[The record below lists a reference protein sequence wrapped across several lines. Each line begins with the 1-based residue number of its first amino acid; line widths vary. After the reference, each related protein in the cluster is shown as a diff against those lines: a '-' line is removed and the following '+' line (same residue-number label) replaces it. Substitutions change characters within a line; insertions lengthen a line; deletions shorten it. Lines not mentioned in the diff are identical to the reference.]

1 MRPIYKIALLLLAT
15 TAVVDKVQAQGGGG
29 GGGGPPNFMAL
40 IDTDKDGKVSV
51 AEYTAFAE
59 TRWARIASGADSVK
73 PASLQGFQA
82 NALAGIAP
90 DASGNVTKA
99 AYLAA
104 QPAKFKAAD
113 TNGDGSLDQAELT
126 ASFPRR
132 GGGGGGGGGGN

>member
-1 MRPIYKIALLLLAT
+1 MRPLFKIAVLLVAT
-15 TAVVDKVQAQGGGG
+15 TAVVDKVQAQPPG

-40 IDTDKDGKVSV
+40 VDADKDGKISL

-59 TRWARIASGADSVK
+59 QRWGRISQGADSVK

-82 NALAGIAP
+82 NAFAGIAP
-90 DASGNVTKA
+90 DASGSVTKA

-113 TNGDGSLDQAELT
+113 TNGDGSLSEAEFT
-126 ASFPRR
+126 ATMPRR
-132 GGGGGGGGGGN
+132 PGGPGGN

>member
-1 MRPIYKIALLLLAT
+1 MRPVFKIAVLLLAT

-29 GGGGPPNFMAL
+29 GGGGGGQNIMERL
-40 IDTDKDGKVSV
+40 DTDKDGKISL

-59 TRWARIASGADSVK
+59 QRWTRIANGGDKVK
-73 PASLQGFQA
+73 PADLQGFQA

-90 DASGNVTKA
+90 DANGEVTKA

-113 TNGDGSLDQAELT
+113 TNGDGFLSEAEMMAT
-126 ASFPRR
+126 FPRR
-132 GGGGGGGGGGN
+132 GGGGGGN

>member
-1 MRPIYKIALLLLAT
+1 MRSIFKIAVLLLAT
-15 TAVVDKVQAQGGGG
+15 TAVVDKVQAQGPG

-51 AEYTAFAE
+51 AEYTAFSE
-59 TRWARIASGADSVK
+59 QRWTRLSQGADKVK
-73 PASLQGFQA
+73 VASLQGFQA

-90 DASGNVTKA
+90 DANGDVTKA

-104 QPAKFKAAD
+104 QPAKFKSAD
-113 TNGDGSLDQAELT
+113 TNGDGSLNEAELT

-132 GGGGGGGGGGN
+132 GGGGGGGGN

>member
-1 MRPIYKIALLLLAT
+1 MRAVFKLALLALAT
-15 TAVVDKVQAQGGGG
+15 TGIVDKVQAQGPG
-29 GGGGPPNFMAL
+29 GGGGPPNFMAM
-40 IDTDKDGKVSV
+40 IDTDKDGKVNL

-59 TRWARIASGADSVK
+59 MRWGRIANGADSVK
-73 PASLQGFQA
+73 PADLQGFQA

-90 DASGNVTKA
+90 DAGGNVTKA

-113 TNGDGSLDQAELT
+113 ANGDGSLDQAELT

-132 GGGGGGGGGGN
+132 GGGGGN

>member
-1 MRPIYKIALLLLAT
+1 M
-15 TAVVDKVQAQGGGG
+15 
-29 GGGGPPNFMAL
+29 
-40 IDTDKDGKVSV
+40 
-51 AEYTAFAE
+51 
-59 TRWARIASGADSVK
+59 K

-90 DASGNVTKA
+90 DANGDVSKA

-113 TNGDGSLDQAELT
+113 TNGDGFLSEAEMM

-132 GGGGGGGGGGN
+132 APGGGGGGGN

>member
-1 MRPIYKIALLLLAT
+1 MRSVFKLAMLLLAT
-15 TAVVDKVQAQGGGG
+15 TVIVDKVQAQG

-40 IDTDKDGKVSV
+40 IDTDKDGKVSQ

-59 TRWARIASGADSVK
+59 QRWGRLSQGADKVK
-73 PASLQGFQA
+73 VADLQGFQA

-90 DASGNVTKA
+90 DANGEVTKA

-113 TNGDGSLDQAELT
+113 TNGDGSLSEAELM

-132 GGGGGGGGGGN
+132 GGGGGN